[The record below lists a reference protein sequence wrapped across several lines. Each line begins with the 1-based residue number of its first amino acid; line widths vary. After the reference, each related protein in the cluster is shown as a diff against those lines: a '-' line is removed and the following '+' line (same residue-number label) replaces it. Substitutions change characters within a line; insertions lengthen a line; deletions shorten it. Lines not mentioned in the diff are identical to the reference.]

1 MDAPVPP
8 TLGKR
13 IGSCRERLG
22 WTQKR
27 LAEEAGISVTFL
39 SELENEKR
47 MPGADV
53 LLRLADALQTSL
65 DYLAKGRVAS
75 APPWQSLVIPSELAE
90 LAEEEGWSL
99 GDTSDLLKFRQ
110 MVVARRSRSGTAE
123 DPERRLTREEWLR
136 LSDWYRKSPL

>member
-47 MPGADV
+47 MPGA
-53 LLRLADALQTSL
+53 
-65 DYLAKGRVAS
+65 
-75 APPWQSLVIPSELAE
+75 ELAE

-110 MVVARRSRSGTAE
+110 MVIARRSRSGTAE

>member
-1 MDAPVPP
+1 MDPIVPP

-13 IGSCRERLG
+13 ISEGRERLG

-47 MPGADV
+47 MPGADT

-65 DYLAKGRVAS
+65 DYLVKGRVDP
-75 APPWQSLVIPSELAE
+75 APPRRPLVIPPELAE
-90 LAEEEGWSL
+90 IADEQGWSV
-99 GDTSDLLKFRQ
+99 GETSDLLKFRQ
-110 MVVARRSRSGTAE
+110 MVVARRSQGGAAE
-123 DPERRLTREEWLR
+123 DPERRLSREEWLR
-136 LSDWYRKSPL
+136 LLDWYRKSPL